1 VTWDD
6 LVKGLISIANDE
18 LDDLIIAR
26 GDGTPT
32 YNFCVVVDD
41 LEMGITH
48 VLRGDD
54 HVNNTP
60 RQINILR
67 ALGGQEPVYGHLS
80 MILGPDGEKLSKRH
94 GATSVVEYD
103 AQGFLPEA
111 MVNYLARLGW
121 SHGDSE
127 IFDRHELV
135 QWFDAAQ
142 ISRSPAQLNFD
153 KLRWVNAQWMK
164 RLTPVEL
171 ANRLEPHVKKRGWSE
186 ASMTQGP
193 DLATACALV
202 FERAH
207 TLEELADWVGLFY
220 VPAPVTEID
229 RSTHLTATAVA
240 AIQSLSIRLDS
251 ITNAD
256 WSAGPITV
264 AMKSTLAE
272 FGLKMGQLA
281 IPVRLLVFGQAQTP
295 SVDAMLAAMPRS
307 RVRERL
313 ANA

>member
-1 VTWDD
+1 MKTP
-6 LVKGLISIANDE
+6 KPQYRPEIA
-18 LDDLIIAR
+18 
-26 GDGTPT
+26 P
-32 YNFCVVVDD
+32 
-41 LEMGITH
+41 
-48 VLRGDD
+48 
-54 HVNNTP
+54 
-60 RQINILR
+60 
-67 ALGGQEPVYGHLS
+67 
-80 MILGPDGEKLSKRH
+80 K
-94 GATSVVEYD
+94 
-103 AQGFLPEA
+103 
-111 MVNYLARLGW
+111 
-121 SHGDSE
+121 
-127 IFDRHELV
+127 
-135 QWFDAAQ
+135 FDAFDSSTERKLTGSAWFMAEPRDVAAQ
-142 ISRSPAQLNFD
+142 
-153 KLRWVNAQWMK
+153 
-164 RLTPVEL
+164 T
-171 ANRLEPHVKKRGWSE
+171 
-186 ASMTQGP
+186 
-193 DLATACALV
+193 
-202 FERAH
+202 
-207 TLEELADWVGLFY
+207 